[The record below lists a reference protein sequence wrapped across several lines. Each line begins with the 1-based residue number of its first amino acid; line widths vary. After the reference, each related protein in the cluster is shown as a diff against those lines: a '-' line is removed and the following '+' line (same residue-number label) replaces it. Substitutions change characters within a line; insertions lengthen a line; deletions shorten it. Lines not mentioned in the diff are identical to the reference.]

1 MAAIKGVVVS
11 KQLVYDP
18 AGAKYIKVDIIE
30 EKELPGPVAAFSTH
44 DEQTAQLMREVMPLV
59 SQIVRSLPFGGGR
72 MTIPRVTLWLT
83 DEEIEAFGDIDVGD
97 VVLVTVKGGEI
108 VITPENI

>member
-1 MAAIKGVVVS
+1 MATIRGVVVS

-18 AGAKYIKVDIIE
+18 VGARYIKVDIIE
-30 EKELPGPVAAFSTH
+30 EKELPGPVAAFSTQ

-72 MTIPRVTLWLT
+72 VTIPRVTLWLT

-97 VVLVTVKGGEI
+97 VVLVTVRGGEI
-108 VITPENI
+108 VIKPEN